1 VRAVREWA
9 AQCHRVDTGL
19 TAQCRTVE
27 GMASSGGLA
36 EQRRDMIPTRVR
48 GTAWRGFV
56 FDLGACVCQNIKSS
70 GRGAGVGAASP
81 REPRARWSLA
91 RGGVRPSSEAE
102 SRPRGRL
109 ALERGRIPPEGA
121 FSPRV
126 RRSLVSTAL
135 RPSSKTEL
143 RSRGAGVDCSG
154 GMLRPPGSRAPA
166 TGT

>member
-48 GTAWRGFV
+48 GMAWRGFV

-70 GRGAGVGAASP
+70 GRGSRCGSG
-81 REPRARWSLA
+81 EPTRA
-91 RGGVRPSSEAE
+91 SSEAE
-102 SRPRGRL
+102 SCSRGCP
-109 ALERGRIPPEGA
+109 ALERGGVSPEGA
-121 FSPRV
+121 SSPRA
-126 RRSLVSTAL
+126 RQN
-135 RPSSKTEL
+135 
-143 RSRGAGVDCSG
+143 
-154 GMLRPPGSRAPA
+154 PA
-166 TGT
+166 